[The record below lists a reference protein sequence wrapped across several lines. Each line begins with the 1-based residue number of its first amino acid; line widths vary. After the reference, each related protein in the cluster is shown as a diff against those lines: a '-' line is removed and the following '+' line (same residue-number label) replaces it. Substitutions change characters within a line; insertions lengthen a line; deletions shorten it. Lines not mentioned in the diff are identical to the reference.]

1 MKRLLLTA
9 AILSVGITT
18 AMAQTVS
25 PTPELYSQKTLDDL
39 VRVQKAATEGTH
51 AFDFARYMSATIG
64 PRISG
69 SNEAA
74 FAVQYVAGEMRK
86 LGLDVKLQKV
96 MVPHWVRGVETAEL
110 TEWHG
115 MPPGSKRNVVV
126 TALGHSVA
134 TPASGVTADVVVVN
148 DFAELDRLGRK
159 NIEGKIVLFNYKFD
173 MGLQAAGFGL
183 AAYGQSVAYRT
194 NGASAAAKY
203 GAIAAI
209 VRSAGGSQS
218 RLAHTG
224 LMRYQDGIAKIPS
237 GAVTYEDA
245 ETIAYLAKLGP
256 VKMHLT
262 LTPQTLP
269 PVESYNVIADLKGSE
284 KPNEYVIVSGHLDS
298 WDLAQGAID
307 DAAGVAAAYSVP
319 AILKDLGLRPR
330 RTIRFIAW
338 MDEEQGGSGSEA
350 YYAEEKGNIANHFA
364 AIEADLGASHPIG
377 FKFAGKPELQRYFGP
392 LVKVLTPQGAT
403 LAQYQAGGVGSDI
416 GPLTRDGVPSFAP
429 FFNEET
435 YFKYHHNAADTFDK
449 IDRREI
455 GEVSSVVAVL
465 AYGLANLEQP
475 LPR

>member
-1 MKRLLLTA
+1 MKSLISAFGLFCAVA
-9 AILSVGITT
+9 AATF
-18 AMAQTVS
+18 AQTTS

-39 VRVQKAATEGTH
+39 VRIQKAATSGTY
-51 AFDFARYMSATIG
+51 AYDQARYMSATIG
-64 PRISG
+64 PRLSG

-74 FAVQYVAGEMRK
+74 FAVQYVADQMRK

-96 MVPHWVRGVETAEL
+96 MVPHWVRGVETAQL

-115 MPPGSKRNVVV
+115 MPPGATRNVVV
-126 TALGHSVA
+126 TALGHSIA
-134 TPASGVTADVVVVN
+134 TPSSGITADVVVVN

-159 NIEGKIVLFNYKFD
+159 NIEGKIVLFNYKYD
-173 MGLQAAGFGL
+173 MGLQASGFGL
-183 AAYGQSVAYRT
+183 AAYGQAVAYRT

-203 GAIAAI
+203 GAVAAI

-224 LMRYQDGIAKIPS
+224 LMRYQDGIPKIPT
-237 GAVTYEDA
+237 GAVTFEDS
-245 ETIAYLAKLGP
+245 ETIAYLSALGP

-269 PVESYNVIADLKGSE
+269 PVESYNVIADMKGSE

-319 AILKDLGLRPR
+319 AILKDLGLRPK

-338 MDEEQGGSGSEA
+338 MDEEQGGTGSDA
-350 YYAEEKGNIANHFA
+350 YYAEEKGNVANHFA

-377 FKFAGKPELQRYFGP
+377 FKFSGKPELARYFGP
-392 LVKVLTPQGAT
+392 LVTVLRPQGAV
-403 LAQYQAGGVGSDI
+403 LAQYQPGGVGSDI
-416 GPLTRDGVPSFAP
+416 GPLTNDGVPSFAP
-429 FFNEET
+429 FFNEQT

-449 IDRREI
+449 IDRGEI
-455 GEVSSVVAVL
+455 GEVSGVVAVL

>member
-1 MKRLLLTA
+1 MKRLILA
-9 AILSVGITT
+9 AGLVCIGITMAFSQTTT
-18 AMAQTVS
+18 A
-25 PTPELYSQKTLDDL
+25 TPELYSQKTLDEL
-39 VRVQKAATEGTH
+39 HRIREAAASGTY
-51 AFDFARYMSATIG
+51 AFDQARFISATIG
-64 PRISG
+64 PRLSG

-74 FAVQYVAGEMRK
+74 FAVKYVAEQMRK

-96 MVPHWVRGVETAEL
+96 MVPHWVRGVETAQL
-110 TEWHG
+110 TEWQG
-115 MPPGSKRNVVV
+115 MPPGATRNVVV

-134 TPASGVTADVVVVN
+134 TPASGITADVVVVN

-159 NIEGKIVLFNYKFD
+159 NIEGRIVLFNYKFD
-173 MGLQAAGFGL
+173 MELQAAGFGL

-194 NGASAAAKY
+194 NGAAAAAKY
-203 GAIAAI
+203 GAVAAI

-224 LMRYQDGIAKIPS
+224 LMRYQDGIPKIPS
-237 GAVTYEDA
+237 GAVSYEDA
-245 ETIAYLAKLGP
+245 ETIAYLATLGP
-256 VKMHLT
+256 VKIHLT

-269 PVESYNVIADLKGSE
+269 KIESYNVIADLKGSE

-319 AILKDLGLRPR
+319 AILKELRLQPK

-338 MDEEQGGSGSEA
+338 MDEEQGGSGSDA
-350 YYAEEKGNIANHFA
+350 YFAEEKGNVPNHFA

-377 FKFAGKPELQRYFGP
+377 FKYAGKPELGRYFGP
-392 LVKVLTPQGAT
+392 LSDVLRPQGAT
-403 LAQYQAGGVGSDI
+403 LAQYQPGGVGADI
-416 GPLTRDGVPSFAP
+416 GPLTQAGVPSFAP
-429 FFNEET
+429 FFNEQT

-455 GEVSSVVAVL
+455 GEVSAVVAVL
-465 AYGLANLEQP
+465 AYGMANLEQP

>member
-1 MKRLLLTA
+1 
-9 AILSVGITT
+9 
-18 AMAQTVS
+18 MAQTVS

-134 TPASGVTADVVVVN
+134 TPASGVTADVVVVS

-194 NGASAAAKY
+194 NGASA
-203 GAIAAI
+203 
-209 VRSAGGSQS
+209 
-218 RLAHTG
+218 
-224 LMRYQDGIAKIPS
+224 
-237 GAVTYEDA
+237 
-245 ETIAYLAKLGP
+245 
-256 VKMHLT
+256 
-262 LTPQTLP
+262 
-269 PVESYNVIADLKGSE
+269 
-284 KPNEYVIVSGHLDS
+284 
-298 WDLAQGAID
+298 
-307 DAAGVAAAYSVP
+307 
-319 AILKDLGLRPR
+319 
-330 RTIRFIAW
+330 
-338 MDEEQGGSGSEA
+338 
-350 YYAEEKGNIANHFA
+350 
-364 AIEADLGASHPIG
+364 
-377 FKFAGKPELQRYFGP
+377 
-392 LVKVLTPQGAT
+392 
-403 LAQYQAGGVGSDI
+403 
-416 GPLTRDGVPSFAP
+416 
-429 FFNEET
+429 
-435 YFKYHHNAADTFDK
+435 
-449 IDRREI
+449 
-455 GEVSSVVAVL
+455 
-465 AYGLANLEQP
+465 
-475 LPR
+475 